1 MSCSLGHSPCGIQ
14 RAVDLR
20 EEIRRRETLQLYVIF
35 PIGNHLLS
43 IHDTIV
49 APRDIGG
56 RVQ

>member
-35 PIGNHLLS
+35 PIGNHLL
-43 IHDTIV
+43 
-49 APRDIGG
+49 
-56 RVQ
+56 RVFMIQLSFPVE